1 MRFLNLLGFFALVI
15 TGCSKN
21 DDAPTENASPVGT
34 YRLTAFNISQAQD
47 LNGDGTSS
55 VNQLNEST
63 CLNNSFLTLNA
74 NNTFTY
80 DDKGIEITFNGTDDE
95 ITCYD
100 DGDVSGTWSINGS
113 VLTLTSN
120 GMDDTYTLSGNTI
133 TISVPD
139 SDVVGMSGGNPVY
152 VTADLSVVYIKQ

>member
-1 MRFLNLLGFFALVI
+1 M
-15 TGCSKN
+15 
-21 DDAPTENASPVGT
+21 
-34 YRLTAFNISQAQD
+34 TAFNISQAQD

-55 VNQLNEST
+55 ANQMNESIY
-63 CLNNSFLTLNA
+63 LNSCFLTLNA

-80 DDKGIEITFNGTDDE
+80 DVKGIEITFDGTNDQ

-113 VLTLTSN
+113 VLTLTSGGIDN
-120 GMDDTYTLSGNTI
+120 TYSFSENTI

-139 SDVVGMSGGNPVY
+139 SDVFGTNGRNPVY
-152 VTADLSVVYIKQ
+152 VIADL